1 MDEFLKNERT
11 EEKNDPEEHPFSTSF
26 DGTTTD
32 TSVPTLFQEQFVK
45 LRKKLPASEQDELK
59 ISLTDLCGDDDKLK
73 NEWELRRS
81 GTRSTIGQP
90 IQRASEDF
98 DIASESNLSLNTNY
112 TKSNVDPDIN
122 ENLAMIEMRET
133 FKERPIDEY
142 DPTLDCPDNPF
153 GENRVNPSLYFN
165 DGERSVDFVL
175 VWREDFAE
183 SPGREERASK
193 RDVFEANLMNEGLD
207 LEHELVEDEFHFVK
221 VHATVEVLRRYAEI
235 LKLRMPMRESLC
247 RVQKSRDSQSNM
259 ILNAAQYVTQKI
271 PGVARSTETVLETI
285 KKTWRHM
292 LEVITV
298 DEKTFPKRSH
308 RFTAI
313 YSRDKEYL
321 FDLSQP
327 NFFTSAVRSRI
338 VQFILDRKKFT
349 REPKNDFAFGVQ
361 RLIAEGAYIAA
372 YPLHDGEINVP
383 GSMRYKLYTKWASV
397 KRWYRYQPLDYI
409 KDYFGVKI
417 AIYFAWLGFYTYML
431 LLAAI
436 VGVGC
441 FIYSWSTLDSYKV
454 SKEICDK
461 DSKIMMCPICDY
473 WCDYWKLEET
483 CTHSKF
489 TYLIDNPSTVFF
501 AVFMSFWGSLFLE
514 LWKRYSAEIT
524 HRWDLTGFDVHE
536 EHPRPQYLARL
547 AHVRKKKVNA
557 VTNTEE
563 PQVPFWRMKLP
574 ATLFSFS
581 VVLLLIVLAFAA
593 VLGVVLYRM
602 SVLATISVY
611 RSDITT
617 SWANIFTSATA
628 ASINLT
634 LIVVF
639 NWLYSYLAEY
649 LTELELNRTQ
659 TEFDDSLTLKIY
671 LLQFV
676 NYYSSIFY
684 IAFFKGKFVGY
695 PGGYWRFFGYRQE
708 ECMLG
713 GCLIELCLQLGIIMI
728 GKQTMNTIIE
738 MGLPIFWKW
747 YNSMKVRIGKN
758 YKTSLKGKGQRWLKD
773 LKLIDWDSRSLFPE
787 YLEMVLQYG
796 FVTIFVSAFPLA
808 PFFALL
814 NNIFETRLDAKKLL
828 TYHKRPVSQRVK
840 DIGIWYR
847 ILDSIGKLSVITNG
861 FIIAFTSDFIPR
873 LIYRLFYSQ
882 DGTLNGYLDFTL
894 ATFKVNDLEARSQP
908 HLTEYHNL
916 TTCRYHDFRQP
927 EFPYAHTSMY
937 WIILAARLGF
947 VVLFENVVAFV
958 MILVRWCIP
967 DMSTELRDQIRR
979 EAYITNEIIIK
990 QETLRAKEERR
1001 CPSTQLRNRK
1011 SPSRTASMLKWERIA
1026 ASAMSGSELDLEL
1039 HYDDQMNDESHKKTD
1054 GYPLQT
1060 FV

>member
-1 MDEFLKNERT
+1 MDEFLKNER
-11 EEKNDPEEHPFSTSF
+11 ESENKQQQNEDHPFSTSF
-26 DGTTTD
+26 EDSSYKINESTKDDETNKN
-32 TSVPTLFQEQFVK
+32 VPALFQEQFNK
-45 LRKKLPASEQDELK
+45 LKKRATTEADELK
-59 ISLTDLCGDDDKLK
+59 ISLTNLCGDDDKSGL
-73 NEWELRRS
+73 NSEWAADGELR
-81 GTRSTIGQP
+81 
-90 IQRASEDF
+90 
-98 DIASESNLSLNTNY
+98 SNFSLNTNHS
-112 TKSNVDPDIN
+112 K
-122 ENLAMIEMRET
+122 NLLDNGRASESLTMIEMRET
-133 FKERPIDEY
+133 YKDRVPDEY

-153 GENRVNPSLYFN
+153 GENVVNPSLYFN
-165 DGERSVDFVL
+165 DGQRSVDFVL

-183 SPGREERASK
+183 SPGRQERAAK
-193 RDVFEANLMNEGLD
+193 RATFEENLVTEGLE
-207 LEHELVEDEFHFVK
+207 LEHELIDDEFHFVK
-221 VHATVEVLRRYAEI
+221 VHATTEVLRRYAEI
-235 LKLRMPMRESLC
+235 LKLRMPMKE
-247 RVQKSRDSQSNM
+247 
-259 ILNAAQYVTQKI
+259 I
-271 PGVARSTETVLETI
+271 PGVARGTSTVMETI
-285 KKTWRHM
+285 KKTWKHL
-292 LEVITV
+292 LEKVTI
-298 DEKTFPKRSH
+298 DEKSFPKRSH

-338 VQFILDRKKFT
+338 VQFILDRKKFS
-349 REPKNDFAFGVQ
+349 REPKNDFAFGIQ
-361 RLIAEGAYIAA
+361 RLISEGAYIAA

-441 FIYSWSTLDSYKV
+441 FIYSLSTLNTYKV
-454 SKEICDK
+454 AKDICDK
-461 DSKIMMCPICDY
+461 DSQIVMCPICDY

-483 CTHSKF
+483 CTHAKF

-501 AVFMSFWGSLFLE
+501 AVFMSFWAALFLE

-547 AHVRKKKVNA
+547 AHVRKKKINA

-581 VVLLLIVLAFAA
+581 VVMLLIILAFAA
-593 VLGVVLYRM
+593 VFGVVLYRM
-602 SVLATISVY
+602 SVLATISIY
-611 RSDITT
+611 RGDITT
-617 SWANIFTSATA
+617 SWANIFTTATA
-628 ASINLT
+628 ATINLT
-634 LIVVF
+634 LIVIF
-639 NWLYSYLAEY
+639 NWMYSYLAEY
-649 LTELELNRTQ
+649 LTEFELNRTQ

-684 IAFFKGKFVGY
+684 IAFFKGKFIGR
-695 PGGYWRFFGYRQE
+695 PGNYWRFFGYRQE

-713 GCLIELCLQLGIIMI
+713 GCLIELCLQLAIIMI

-747 YNSMKVRIGKN
+747 YNSMKVRIGKTN
-758 YKTSLKGKGQRWLKD
+758 KTSLKGKGQRWLKD
-773 LKLIDWDSRSLFPE
+773 LKLIEWDSRSLFPE

-828 TYHKRPVSQRVK
+828 TYYKRPVSQRVK

-873 LIYRLFYSQ
+873 LIYRILESP
-882 DGTLNGYLDFTL
+882 DNSLNGYLNFTL
-894 ATFKVNDLEARSQP
+894 ASFNVRDLETQSRLNS
-908 HLTEYHNL
+908 TEYSNVKM
-916 TTCRYHDFRQP
+916 CRYHDFREP
-927 EFPYAHTSMY
+927 EFPYVRTSMY
-937 WIILAARLGF
+937 WIILASRLAF
-947 VVLFENVVAFV
+947 VVLFENIVAVV

-967 DMSTELRDQIRR
+967 DMPQDLRDQIRR

-990 QETLRAKEERR
+990 QETLRAREERR
-1001 CPSTQLRNRK
+1001 CPTLRNRK
-1011 SPSRTASMLKWERIA
+1011 SLSRTASLLKWERIA

-1039 HYDDQMNDESHKKTD
+1039 HYDDQNNQESHKKID
-1054 GYPLQT
+1054 SCPLQT